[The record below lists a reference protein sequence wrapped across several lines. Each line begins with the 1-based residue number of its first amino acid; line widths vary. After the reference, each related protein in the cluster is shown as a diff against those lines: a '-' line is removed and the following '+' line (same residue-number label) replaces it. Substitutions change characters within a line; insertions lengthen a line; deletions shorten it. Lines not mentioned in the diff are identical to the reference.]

1 MRYIAKILALL
12 VIPLLI
18 AGMSIHMKDTRG
30 PFWLG
35 LNSDPDYA
43 YLFNSLNLCV
53 GVPPWHVD
61 HPGTTLHVLGAAVIS
76 TCHRFLTSA
85 GGSPSEVPAD
95 LVGDV
100 LMRPEFY
107 MERINDVLVAL
118 VVLALIG
125 AGIVVLI
132 VTGSLLLAVVFQF
145 GAVAAAPSLAEM
157 SRVRPEALLVA
168 LTCLF
173 GAAIVAY
180 TEKARAPNQALF
192 AALFGV
198 LAGLGVSTKIS
209 ALPFGVV
216 GLLLLPSWRARSLFL
231 LTAGLVFL
239 VSVVPIVNG
248 GRMGYFAD
256 WLLRLITRESHY
268 GGGPAGFFNPSR
280 YFVSVKELLVG
291 NRIFSIVVLVSAVG
305 AFWSSRNSR
314 DVSGLGRIVS
324 KERVLAALTAAQ
336 VLSLL
341 VTAKQ
346 ARFEAIPYLTF
357 VGHHYLIPALGLLGV
372 NVVTGRGLVRERIA
386 GDRAYRTAAAVFVV
400 AAVCS
405 EGWSVADQLKREEA
419 LKAAQIQVYAE
430 SLKYPDNRIICYYR
444 ASSPLYAMSFG
455 NYFAGLTFGK
465 ELQDAHPDFVTFDIW
480 EKSYHRFG
488 EMVPRERI
496 AGLLEKAMFQ
506 GSPLGTPPYQLDVG
520 VVQIFSAG
528 IEGLWR
534 PVSGPRMGLPGQ

>member
-12 VIPLLI
+12 AIPLLI
-18 AGMSIHMKDTRG
+18 AGMSIHMRDTRG

-61 HPGTTLHVLGAAVIS
+61 HPGTTLQVLGAGVIR
-76 TCHRFLTSA
+76 TCHWFLTNA
-85 GGSPSEVPAD
+85 GGRPPEVRAD

-107 MERINDVLVAL
+107 MERINDVLVAM

-132 VTGSLLLAVVFQF
+132 VTRSLVLAVVFQF

-157 SRVRPEALLVA
+157 SRVRPEVLLVA

-173 GAAIVAY
+173 GATLVAY
-180 TEKARAPNQALF
+180 TEKARATNQVFF
-192 AALFGV
+192 AVLLGV
-198 LAGLGVSTKIS
+198 LAGLGVATKIS
-209 ALPFGVV
+209 ALPLGVV
-216 GLLLLPSWRARSLFL
+216 GLLLFPSRRARSLFVL
-231 LTAGLVFL
+231 IAGLVFL
-239 VSVVPIVNG
+239 VCVVPIVNG
-248 GRMGYFAD
+248 GRIGYFAD

-268 GGGPAGFFNPSR
+268 GGGPAGLVNPSR
-280 YFVSVKELLVG
+280 YLVSVKELLLG
-291 NRIFSIVVLVSAVG
+291 NRTFSLVVLVSAVG
-305 AFWSSRNSR
+305 AFWSSRNAGA
-314 DVSGLGRIVS
+314 VSGLGRIVS

-372 NVVTGRGLVRERIA
+372 NVVTGLGLVRERGA
-386 GDRAYRTAAAVFVV
+386 GGRAYRAAAALFVV

-405 EGWSVADQLKREEA
+405 EGWSVADQLKRGEA
-419 LKAAQIQVYAE
+419 LKAAQIRVYTE
-430 SLKYPDNRIICYYR
+430 SLKYPNNRIICYYR
-444 ASSPLYAMSFG
+444 ASSPLYAKSFG

-465 ELQDAHPDFVTFDIW
+465 ELQEAHPDFVTFDIW

-496 AGLLEKAMFQ
+496 ADMLQKAIFQ
-506 GSPLGTPPYQLDVG
+506 GSPPGTPPYQLDVS
-520 VVQIFSAG
+520 VVPVFSVG

-534 PVSGPRMGLPGQ
+534 PVSGPSRGLPGR